1 VQEKTTFKMVERQ
14 TLRRHVSWNT
24 KSTKRRKIRTPGGRL
39 VYQYVQKKA
48 AYPKCG
54 DTKKKL
60 IGMPR
65 KRPMELKKLKKR
77 QKHVSRAYGGC
88 ISGKAV
94 RQRIVRAFLVSE
106 QACVKAVL
114 QEKEKLT
121 EGGAAKSDKKKNKKK

>member
-1 VQEKTTFKMVERQ
+1 MVERQ

-39 VYQYVQKKA
+39 VYQYVNKKA

-54 DTKKKL
+54 DTKMKL

-77 QKHVSRAYGGC
+77 EKHVSRAYGGC
-88 ISGKAV
+88 LTGKAV
-94 RQRIVRAFLVSE
+94 RTRIVRAFLVSE

-121 EGGAAKSDKKKNKKK
+121 EGAAKTDKKKTKKKN